1 VWHYITD
8 IASNSKLNTV
18 YGPKFVDNARFKD
31 IRQTTDLKNAVK
43 GTEIICSF
51 IGQCTK
57 TKLNATCVPTAIN
70 TVDSYKKLSV
80 GIYFHNHN
88 NKQTI

>member
-1 VWHYITD
+1 VCAHSIQ
-8 IASNSKLNTV
+8 
-18 YGPKFVDNARFKD
+18 GPKFVDNARFKD

-43 GTEIICSF
+43 GTAIICSS

-57 TKLNATCVPTAIN
+57 TKLNAISVPTAIN
-70 TVDSYKKLSV
+70 TVYFYRKLSV
-80 GIYFHNHN
+80 GIYFRNHN